1 MSFPVQ
7 GAFRVKRGADQSHG
21 PSWSSVLR
29 TELKLGAA
37 ARCCG
42 PS

>member
-1 MSFPVQ
+1 MPVKVQ
-7 GAFRVKRGADQSHG
+7 GAFPVDVRSE
-21 PSWSSVLR
+21 LR